1 MDQAG
6 FYLTERN
13 EERTGR
19 SMKRLL
25 LFATLATFGLGA
37 AAQTSPAASASLT
50 SSAQPAGE
58 VALTSNGPVTLDY
71 KNLPVQST
79 APVETKIAGQVRHQ
93 LLKLPYYGMFDDLE
107 YSVQGRTV
115 TLSGAVTSQH
125 SQTRQDAQNA
135 VKRIEGVDKVVNN
148 IRVLPP
154 NPLDEQ
160 ARVRVFRALS
170 RTAGL
175 SRYFWPASP
184 DIRIIVANQRVTLNG
199 FVSSEG
205 DKELAN
211 IAANEVRDVFQV
223 TNNLQV
229 AK

>member
-1 MDQAG
+1 
-6 FYLTERN
+6 
-13 EERTGR
+13 
-19 SMKRLL
+19 
-25 LFATLATFGLGA
+25 
-37 AAQTSPAASASLT
+37 
-50 SSAQPAGE
+50 
-58 VALTSNGPVTLDY
+58 LTSNGPVTLDY
-71 KNLPVQST
+71 KGVPVQTSDEKE
-79 APVETKIAGQVRHQ
+79 ANIAKEVRHQ

-115 TLSGAVTSQH
+115 TLSGAVTSIH

-148 IRVLPP
+148 VRVLPP
-154 NPLDEQ
+154 NPLDDQ
-160 ARVRVFRALS
+160 ARERVFRALS

-199 FVSSEG
+199 YVSSEG
-205 DKELAN
+205 DKNLAN

-229 AK
+229 VK